1 MGLVPGRWRTGLCSG
16 LPRRP
21 TEADRVRQAAVAA
34 LGDRGVRDADL
45 LELIGKLATVDDEL
59 GAVATLAAFDLGERR
74 AEVGTAMTGLTIAQ
88 LFLHADLDRE
98 LSRAG
103 AGDNGGIA
111 TMLVRL
117 GDALVAEPG
126 I

>member
-1 MGLVPGRWRTGLCSG
+1 M
-16 LPRRP
+16 
-21 TEADRVRQAAVAA
+21 
-34 LGDRGVRDADL
+34 
-45 LELIGKLATVDDEL
+45 
-59 GAVATLAAFDLGERR
+59 
-74 AEVGTAMTGLTIAQ
+74 AQ

-117 GDALVAEPG
+117 GDALAASPESPG
-126 I
+126 W

>member
-1 MGLVPGRWRTGLCSG
+1 M
-16 LPRRP
+16 P
-21 TEADRVRQAAVAA
+21 TTTADR
-34 LGDRGVRDADL
+34 RGL
-45 LELIGKLATVDDEL
+45 S
-59 GAVATLAAFDLGERR
+59 
-74 AEVGTAMTGLTIAQ
+74 IAQ

-117 GDALVAEPG
+117 GDALAAEPG
-126 I
+126 VDRVLTMSRGSAAAAVAGLAANPPVTSSPRSR